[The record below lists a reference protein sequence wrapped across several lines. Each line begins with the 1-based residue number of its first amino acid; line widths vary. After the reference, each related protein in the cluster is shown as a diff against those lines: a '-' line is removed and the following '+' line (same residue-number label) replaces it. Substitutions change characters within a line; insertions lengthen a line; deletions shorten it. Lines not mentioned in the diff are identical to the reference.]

1 MSHGVANAK
10 QLAMMARVMEAYCER
25 FAVPNEQSFRDDL
38 AAELLILFDHGFR
51 REEALLAEII
61 RRRQPNYGMVH

>member
-25 FAVPNEQSFRDDL
+25 FAVPNEQSIRDDL
-38 AAELLILFDHGFR
+38 ATELLILFDHGFR
-51 REEALLAEII
+51 REETLLAEII
-61 RRRQPNYGMVH
+61 RRRQPNYGAIH